1 MLKTTPAIR
10 FDTRPKEGGM
20 SLEACIQQRRSIR
33 SFRSAFLTKEEVGHL
48 LWAGQGITGS
58 NRERSVPSA
67 GALYPLV
74 LGVVAEKVDS
84 IPAGV
89 YRYSAP
95 EQRLVSVSPGECRE
109 RLVSAALDQDW
120 IGSASAVLFI
130 AGAFDRTTSK
140 YRERG
145 RAYVVL
151 EAGLA
156 AENIMLQAVSLG
168 LGATMVGAFS
178 DPDVASLLSLGPR
191 EEPLCLIAVGKP

>member
-10 FDTRPKEGGM
+10 FDARPKEGGM

-33 SFRSAFLTKEEVGHL
+33 SFRSASLTKEEVGQL

-74 LGVVAEKVDS
+74 LGVVADRVDS

-95 EQRLVSVSPGECRE
+95 EHRLASVSPGECRE
-109 RLVSAALDQDW
+109 RLVSAALDQHW
-120 IGSASAVLFI
+120 IGSAPAVLYI

-140 YRERG
+140 YGERG
-145 RAYVVL
+145 RAYVLL
-151 EAGLA
+151 EAGHA

-168 LGATMVGAFS
+168 LGTTMVGAFS

-191 EEPLCLIAVGKP
+191 EKPLCLIPVEKP